1 MADAAEP
8 NTLDHGLTSRP
19 PVVMQVVPSLVTGG
33 VERGTVDMAIA
44 LAEAGWRSLV
54 VSSGGP
60 MVREFLRAGAEHF
73 ELPVQSKNPM
83 VMRANTERLVELIRE
98 HNVDIVHARSRAPA
112 WSARRAAR
120 CTDARF
126 VTTIHAPYNL
136 GLPFKLLYNSVM
148 AEGDRVIAISNFIA
162 RHAIDTYG
170 AKPER
175 IRVIH
180 RGIDIDH
187 FDPARVSAV
196 RLVKLS
202 TDWRLT
208 DGAPVVMLPGR
219 LSRWKGQTVLIEAMA
234 RLGRD
239 DVRCLIVGSDQ
250 GRAGYRRELE
260 DLIAKR
266 QLEGVVHLVGD
277 CTDMPAALMLADTV
291 IHASTDPEGFG
302 RVIVEA
308 QAMGRPIVA
317 TDHGASRE
325 LILPNETG
333 WLVPPDDPAALADA
347 INTALALNEADRKAL
362 ASNAITRV
370 HKAFTKQIMC
380 TSTMDVYREVLTE
393 AEVDGVVAE

>member
-1 MADAAEP
+1 MADLVEP
-8 NTLDHGLTSRP
+8 NTPDRGLTSRP
-19 PVVMQVVPSLVTGG
+19 PAVMQVVPSLVTGG

-44 LAEAGWRSLV
+44 LAEAGWRSIV

-83 VMRANTERLVELIRE
+83 VMRANTERLVELINE
-98 HNVDIVHARSRAPA
+98 HSVDIVHARSRAPA

-120 CTDARF
+120 RTDARF

-136 GLPFKLLYNSVM
+136 GLPFKRLYNSVM
-148 AEGDRVIAISNFIA
+148 AEGERVIAISNFIA

-170 AKPER
+170 ADPER

-180 RGIDIDH
+180 RGIDINH
-187 FDPARVSAV
+187 FDPARISAE

-202 TDWRLT
+202 TDWRLA

-219 LSRWKGQTVLIEAMA
+219 LTRWKGQTVLIEAMA
-234 RLGRD
+234 KLGRN

-260 DLIAKR
+260 ALIAKR

-277 CTDMPAALMLADTV
+277 CADMPAALMLADTV

-333 WLVPPDDPAALADA
+333 WLVPPNDPDALADA
-347 INTALALNEADRKAL
+347 IKTALSLNEEAREAL
-362 ASNAITRV
+362 AFSAITRV
-370 HKAFTKQIMC
+370 HKEFTKQTMC

-393 AEVDGVVAE
+393 TEVDGVVAA

>member
-1 MADAAEP
+1 
-8 NTLDHGLTSRP
+8 
-19 PVVMQVVPSLVTGG
+19 
-33 VERGTVDMAIA
+33 
-44 LAEAGWRSLV
+44 
-54 VSSGGP
+54 
-60 MVREFLRAGAEHF
+60 
-73 ELPVQSKNPM
+73 
-83 VMRANTERLVELIRE
+83 
-98 HNVDIVHARSRAPA
+98 
-112 WSARRAAR
+112 
-120 CTDARF
+120 
-126 VTTIHAPYNL
+126 
-136 GLPFKLLYNSVM
+136 
-148 AEGDRVIAISNFIA
+148 
-162 RHAIDTYG
+162 
-170 AKPER
+170 
-175 IRVIH
+175 
-180 RGIDIDH
+180 
-187 FDPARVSAV
+187 
-196 RLVKLS
+196 
-202 TDWRLT
+202 
-208 DGAPVVMLPGR
+208 
-219 LSRWKGQTVLIEAMA
+219 MA